1 MVDKKK
7 IVILLLSI
15 ILLTGCGI
23 KKNEANSYLSEFNNV
38 SYVEGT
44 SLADT
49 VTKEKTTE
57 PTTTTTTTTVATT
70 TKKVVTTT
78 QSLEYDGP
86 KTKDLRQQADIY
98 INKYKDKIDEMIVEI
113 NNERAKEG
121 LNPLT
126 YDYEMSVAATIR
138 SLEMHYT
145 GVFEHARYCR
155 KDAYDADGTFN
166 RNKCS
171 DWYSVF
177 DELNIIY
184 NGAGENIAR
193 GFTTVKGAMNGF
205 MNSPTHRKNIMKPT
219 YKSVGIGVAED
230 GSAFYFSQE
239 FRA

>member
-23 KKNEANSYLSEFNNV
+23 KKNEANSYLSEYNNV

-49 VTKEKTTE
+49 TKTTVPTTE
-57 PTTTTTTTTVATT
+57 TTTTTTTTVVPT
-70 TKKVVTTT
+70 TKKVVKTT

-86 KTKDLRQQADIY
+86 KTKDLRQQADIN
-98 INKYKDKIDEMIVEI
+98 INKYKDKIDEMINLI
-113 NNERAKEG
+113 NVERAKEG
-121 LNPLT
+121 LNPVK

-155 KDAYDADGTFN
+155 KDAYNTDNTINIDKCEAWYTVFN
-166 RNKCS
+166 
-171 DWYSVF
+171 
-177 DELNIIY
+177 ELNIIY

-193 GFTTVKGAMNGF
+193 GFTTVSGAMRGF

-219 YKSVGIGVAED
+219 YKYVGIGVSED
-230 GSAFYFSQE
+230 GNAFFFSQE
-239 FRA
+239 FKA